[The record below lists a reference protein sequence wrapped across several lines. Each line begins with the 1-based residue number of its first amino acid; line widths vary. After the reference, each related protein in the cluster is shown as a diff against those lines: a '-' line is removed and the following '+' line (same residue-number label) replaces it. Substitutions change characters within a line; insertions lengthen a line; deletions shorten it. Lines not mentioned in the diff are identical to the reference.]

1 MLLKDSLKNMAA
13 STGCDEERTTGEKA
27 VVRQIEGGSSQDVS
41 RTQKKKKLKASADDP
56 TEAVTLTATP
66 SLITSTNGARERSPF
81 KGNM

>member
-1 MLLKDSLKNMAA
+1 MAA
-13 STGCDEERTTGEKA
+13 STGFEEERTTGENA
-27 VVRQIEGGSSQDVS
+27 VVRQIEGGSSRDV
-41 RTQKKKKLKASADDP
+41 TNAKKKEKEKKRLKANADDP

>member
-1 MLLKDSLKNMAA
+1 MAA
-13 STGCDEERTTGEKA
+13 STGFDEERTTGENA
-27 VVRQIEGGSSQDVS
+27 VVWQIEGGSSQDVS
-41 RTQKKKKLKASADDP
+41 RMQKKKRKQKKKKLKASAADP